1 MNFRGVYPPAG
12 GRAGVDNGGGGI
24 DSTRGEAVTSR
35 AGREPTKA
43 QQRGCLW
50 ILAGGWLV
58 WIVVD
63 LVRLG
68 VLSGY
73 RSPLGAF
80 FDMPSLFF
88 PAIFA
93 VGLAPVAWRKL
104 RRSRLKRAFPGEP
117 WMWERRWDRAGARSM
132 AAAGVLQPLAIAV
145 PLTAVSIA
153 VGLVAR
159 FVVGSDLVLLAL
171 TPFFL
176 AALGCWAWW
185 AVRLGPVLKFGRPY
199 FRYDVFPFRLGE
211 RVEGALEGIEKL
223 EGFERLTLTL
233 RCVSERWT
241 GSGRGRRLQRQTIRE
256 ETREIGPAGVVRRL
270 VSARDVEHA
279 AGATRI
285 VVPVRFELPDE
296 DLGTKLDGDPARK
309 WELHARAERPGF
321 DFEATFL
328 LPVYPPQQ
336 G

>member
-1 MNFRGVYPPAG
+1 MDNVGRGV
-12 GRAGVDNGGGGI
+12 
-24 DSTRGEAVTSR
+24 DSIRGEPVTSR

-43 QQRGCLW
+43 QKRGCLW
-50 ILAGGWLV
+50 ILAGGWAL
-58 WIVVD
+58 WILVD

-68 VLSGY
+68 VLTGG
-73 RSPLGAF
+73 RSPLRALL
-80 FDMPSLFF
+80 DMPSLFL
-88 PAIFA
+88 PAFLA
-93 VGLAPVAWRKL
+93 AGLAPVAFRAWRQG
-104 RRSRLKRAFPGEP
+104 RLKRAYPREP

-132 AAAGVLQPLAIAV
+132 AAARVLQPLAIAV

-153 VGLVAR
+153 IGLVAR
-159 FVVGSDLVLLAL
+159 FVVGSDLLLLAL

-185 AVRLGPVLKFGRPY
+185 AVRLAPVLKFGRPY

-241 GSGRGRRLQRQTIRE
+241 GSGRSRRLKRETIRE
-256 ETREIGPAGVVRRL
+256 ETREIGAAGVVRRL
-270 VSARDVEHA
+270 VSARDVERP
-279 AGATRI
+279 AGATRL
-285 VVPVRFELPDE
+285 VVPVRFELPAE
-296 DLGTKLDGDPARK
+296 DLGTKLFADPARK

-328 LPVYPPQQ
+328 LPVYPSHES
-336 G
+336 